1 MSFSTNTINPKPCIY
16 GCGTRIY
23 WNTSGNAYFEVF
35 VKNNHQCPNL
45 QQQNNTNQNYIKKA
59 ISLSSSSPSQ
69 IIPNKRIYYNKF
81 TKQPKQEMSNSF
93 ELLQGSVADIQKK
106 YEILSDIVSDI
117 GGKNH
122 GSQRDRDPKTE
133 LMDLIVYYEVLEG
146 KKEEVK
152 QRFKND
158 ILTINSS

>member
-93 ELLQGSVADIQKK
+93 ELLQGSVADI
-106 YEILSDIVSDI
+106 
-117 GGKNH
+117 
-122 GSQRDRDPKTE
+122 
-133 LMDLIVYYEVLEG
+133 
-146 KKEEVK
+146 
-152 QRFKND
+152 
-158 ILTINSS
+158 